1 MREFLKWMAASTIGT
16 IIGLIAFVAL
26 VGIGAG
32 GILITI
38 LATASQDVE
47 PEVESDSLLVL
58 DLATDIRDAVP
69 LSGASIVLEET
80 LSGSSIQQ
88 ISIYQAIQAIRRA
101 AEDDDIAGLY
111 IYGNSGEGLATLRE
125 LREAITAF
133 KEAEKP
139 IITYE
144 VGLSERD
151 YYITS
156 LADTLILDETGL
168 IEMNGFRAETQF
180 LAGTLEQYGVGVQVL
195 QAGRYKSA
203 VEPFIRR
210 DNSPESAEQTQ
221 ALLED
226 LWTDFVE
233 TVGTARSL
241 PPAQV
246 QQLADNGGI
255 LLANDAQTSGLV
267 DQVGYYDDVLAEL
280 QLLTGDE
287 PAVGE
292 DIASIDLVAYSKI
305 AEREQDSD
313 NEIAVVYAEGDIL
326 LGEGGDGLIGSE
338 SMARTLRDLR
348 YDDDVKAVILRIN
361 SPGGGAS
368 ASEII
373 ADAVERLQT
382 DKPVIVSMGNV
393 AASGGYMIAA
403 KGDRIFASPNTI
415 TGSIGVFGLL
425 LNFQDIAN
433 RNGITWDVEKTAKY
447 ADMNTVSRPQTDE
460 ELALQQAIV
469 DELYER
475 FVGLVAEAR
484 ELTTDAV
491 DTVAQGRVWSGEDA
505 LEAGLV
511 DEMGG
516 LEAAIAYA
524 AAQAEI
530 EDWEVREYPRPRS
543 LESQIFDTLF
553 GQLAI
558 RFSSKDLPLTQELIE
573 LQATFQHL
581 QKLDDP
587 HGAYTRLPYTT
598 HIE

>member
-1 MREFLKWMAASTIGT
+1 MREFLKWMAASAIGT
-16 IIGLIAFVAL
+16 VVGLIAFVAL

-32 GILITI
+32 GVLITI

-47 PEVESDSLLVL
+47 PEVESGSLLVL

-80 LSGSSIQQ
+80 LSGSSFQQ

-101 AEDDDIAGLY
+101 AEDEDIAGLY

-133 KEAEKP
+133 KEADKP

-156 LADTLILDETGL
+156 LADTLILDQTGL
-168 IEMNGFRAETQF
+168 IEVNGFRAETQF
-180 LAGTLEQYGVGVQVL
+180 LAGTFEKYGVGVQIL

-203 VEPFIRR
+203 VEPFIRSE
-210 DNSPESAEQTQ
+210 NSPESAEQTQ
-221 ALLED
+221 ALLDD
-226 LWTDFVE
+226 LWTDFLD

-241 PPAQV
+241 SPNQV
-246 QQLADNGGI
+246 QQLADNGGL
-255 LLANDAQTSGLV
+255 LLANDAQTSGLI
-267 DQVGYYDDVLAEL
+267 DQVSYYDDVLTEL
-280 QLLTGDE
+280 QSLTGDE

-292 DIASIDLVAYSKI
+292 DITSIDLVAYSKI
-305 AEREQDSD
+305 AGQEPNSR
-313 NEIAVVYAEGDIL
+313 NEIALVYAEGEIL
-326 LGEGGDGLIGSE
+326 LGEGGDGLIGAE
-338 SMARTLRDLR
+338 SLSRTLRDLR

-373 ADAVERLQT
+373 ADAVARLQT

-433 RNGITWDVEKTAKY
+433 RNGITWDVEKTARY

-460 ELALQQAIV
+460 ELALQQAVV

-484 ELTTDAV
+484 DLTTNAV
-491 DTVAQGRVWSGEDA
+491 DDVAQGRVWSGEDA
-505 LEAGLV
+505 LEVGLV

-524 AAQAEI
+524 AAQADI
-530 EDWEVREYPRPRS
+530 EDWDVQEYPRPRS

-553 GQLAI
+553 GQFAT
-558 RFSSKDLPLTQELIE
+558 RFGPQDFPLSEELTE
-573 LQATFQHL
+573 LQGTFRHL

-598 HIE
+598 RIE

>member
-1 MREFLKWMAASTIGT
+1 MREFLKWMAASAIGT
-16 IIGLIAFVAL
+16 IVGLIAFVTL
-26 VGIGAG
+26 LGIGAG
-32 GILITI
+32 GVLITI

-125 LREAITAF
+125 LRTALNAF
-133 KEAEKP
+133 KEADKP
-139 IITYE
+139 IVTYE

-156 LADTLILDETGL
+156 LADTLILDQTGL
-168 IEMNGFRAETQF
+168 IEVNGFRAETQF
-180 LAGTLEQYGVGVQVL
+180 LAGTFEQYGVGVQIL

-203 VEPFIRR
+203 VEPFIRSE
-210 DNSPESAEQTQ
+210 NSPESAEQTQ
-221 ALLED
+221 ALLDD
-226 LWTDFVE
+226 LWTDFLD
-233 TVGTARSL
+233 TVGAARSL
-241 PPAQV
+241 SPNQV
-246 QQLADNGGI
+246 QQLADNGGL
-255 LLANDAQTSGLV
+255 LLANEAQTSGLI
-267 DQVGYYDDVLAEL
+267 DQVSYYDDVLAEL
-280 QLLTGDE
+280 QSITGDE
-287 PAVGE
+287 PTVGE
-292 DIASIDLVAYSKI
+292 DITSIDLVAYSKI
-305 AEREQDSD
+305 ADQAQNSS
-313 NEIAVVYAEGDIL
+313 NEIAIVYAEGEIL

-338 SMARTLRDLR
+338 SLSRTLRDLR

-373 ADAVERLQT
+373 ADAVARLQT
-382 DKPVIVSMGNV
+382 EKPVVVSMGNV

-433 RNGITWDVEKTAKY
+433 RNGITWDVEKTARY

-469 DELYER
+469 DDLYER

-484 ELTTDAV
+484 DLTTSAV
-491 DTVAQGRVWSGEDA
+491 DDVAQGRVWSGEDA
-505 LEAGLV
+505 LEVGLV

-530 EDWEVREYPRPRS
+530 EEWEVQEYPRPQS
-543 LESQIFDTLF
+543 LESQILATLF
-553 GQLAI
+553 GQLGA
-558 RFSSKDLPLTQELIE
+558 RFGSQDLLLGKELTE
-573 LQATFQHL
+573 LQATFRHL

-598 HIE
+598 RIE